1 MQQTAQDRPGNIP
14 WPPIIYAAALAA
26 AWLLERWLPLPALDE
41 NLLMRWLGAAIFL
54 CGLGVG
60 LMGLMALRAAGT
72 TFDPTGPADAL
83 ATQGL
88 YARSRNPLYL
98 AALIAFLGLGL
109 ALRST
114 WLLVAV
120 PAVCVALL
128 KLAIE
133 PEEAYLERR
142 FGESY
147 RRYRT
152 RVRRWI

>member
-1 MQQTAQDRPGNIP
+1 
-14 WPPIIYAAALAA
+14 LAGV
-26 AWLLERWLPLPALDE
+26 WILEHWLPLPALPE
-41 NLLMRWLGAAIFL
+41 SLLTRWFGGVLFL
-54 CGLGVG
+54 AGLGLG
-60 LMGLMALRAAGT
+60 LRGLMALRAAGT

-98 AALIAFLGLGL
+98 AALIAFFGLGL

-114 WLLVAV
+114 WLLAAV
-120 PAVCVALL
+120 PAVAVALI

-142 FGESY
+142 FGEAY
-147 RRYRT
+147 RRYKAQ
-152 RVRRWI
+152 VRRWI

>member
-1 MQQTAQDRPGNIP
+1 MAQIPDDRPSSIP
-14 WPPIIYAAALAA
+14 WPPIIYAATLAA
-26 AWLLERWLPLPALDE
+26 AWLLESWLPLPALPE
-41 NLLMRWLGAAIFL
+41 SLLARWIGAAVFL
-54 CGLGVG
+54 GGLGLG

-83 ATQGL
+83 ATHGL

-114 WLLVAV
+114 WLLIAV
-120 PAVCVALL
+120 PAVAVALV
-128 KLAIE
+128 KLAIG

-142 FGESY
+142 FGEAY
-147 RRYRT
+147 RRYRAG
-152 RVRRWI
+152 VRRWI

>member
-1 MQQTAQDRPGNIP
+1 MTDNHKDRPSSIP
-14 WPPIIYAAALAA
+14 WPPVIYAVALAA
-26 AWLLERWLPLPALDE
+26 AWLLESWLPLPALPE
-41 NLLMRWLGAAIFL
+41 NLLLRWIGGVIFL
-54 CGLGVG
+54 AGLGLG
-60 LMGLMALRAAGT
+60 LMGLRALRAAGT

-83 ATQGL
+83 ATQGP
-88 YARSRNPLYL
+88 YERSRNPLYL
-98 AALIAFLGLGL
+98 AALVAFLGLGL

-120 PAVCVALL
+120 PAVAVALL

-142 FGESY
+142 FGEPY
-147 RRYRT
+147 RHYRA